1 MPAIIKPADGRRDVK
16 PRGFLSNLPSTSSR
30 LSYCPAD
37 RKRRSR
43 CSLDS
48 NDTAFRV
55 FSNRRPGVTR
65 AGSRFNHV
73 FGNCHFWPALHTYR
87 APSSPRP
94 PHNNMRPRAAVPV
107 SSVRPVFDRA
117 PEFQSG
123 GPSRLIKRSP
133 IIVQLCRL
141 INPPAIMLPPPPPAH
156 RLWPSRS
163 VPSTAPIT
171 RVSCSGLSE
180 PIRADLSLIPLLP
193 SAAEEPREREGRQNL
208 IRRYL
213 S

>member
-1 MPAIIKPADGRRDVK
+1 MPAIIKPVK

-30 LSYCPAD
+30 LSYCPVD

-87 APSSPRP
+87 APSSPWP
-94 PHNNMRPRAAVPV
+94 SHNNMRPRAAVPV
-107 SSVRPVFDRA
+107 SSVRPVFDQA
-117 PEFQSG
+117 PG
-123 GPSRLIKRSP
+123 VPVRGPSRLIKRSS

-141 INPPAIMLPPPPPAH
+141 INPPAIMLPLPAAH
-156 RLWPSRS
+156 RLRPSRS

-193 SAAEEPREREGRQNL
+193 SAAKEPREREGRQNL